1 MDLNLIPDIVVS
13 RLPRYLQ
20 ALQRMSED
28 GNISTSSQ
36 ELGDRLGISAA
47 QIRKDLSQFGEFGKQ
62 GTGYAI
68 PYLIDQLEMIL
79 KIKKVWDIALIGAGD
94 LGHAIA
100 HYQGFANHGFRI
112 AMVFDNNPEKIGKKI
127 GNFIIQDI
135 ADLEKLV
142 HEAHIQ
148 VAMVTVPASVAQSVG
163 ENLVKAGIRAIL
175 SYAPTPLN
183 LPAEIHVEYIDP
195 LIQLQHMTYYLG

>member
-1 MDLNLIPDIVVS
+1 MDMNLIPDIVVG

-28 GNISTSSQ
+28 GHLSTSSQ

-68 PYLIDQLEMIL
+68 PYLIDQLESIL

-94 LGHAIA
+94 LGRAIA
-100 HYQGFANHGFRI
+100 HYQGFSNRGFRI
-112 AMVFDNNPEKIGKKI
+112 ALVFDNSREKIGKNI

-135 ADLEKLV
+135 ADLEKKV
-142 HEAHIQ
+142 REAHIQ
-148 VAMVTVPASVAQSVG
+148 VAMLTVPASVAQIVA
-163 ENLVKAGIRAIL
+163 ETVVKTGIRAIL

-183 LPAEIHVEYIDP
+183 LPDDVHVEYIDP